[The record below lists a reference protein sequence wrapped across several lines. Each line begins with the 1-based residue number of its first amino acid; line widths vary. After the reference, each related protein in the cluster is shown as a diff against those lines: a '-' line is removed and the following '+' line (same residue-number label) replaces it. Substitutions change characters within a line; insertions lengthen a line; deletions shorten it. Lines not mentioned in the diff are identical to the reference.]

1 MNSTIFTDDKER
13 LPLLSDVGR
22 AWQGLD
28 RSSSPEMSVRL
39 RELFEHLN
47 TRFGFALGDEGQR
60 RQATFNLLLRY
71 AYPELMIM
79 PGASLA

>member
-1 MNSTIFTDDKER
+1 MNSRIFTDDKEH

-47 TRFGFALGDEGQR
+47 TRFGFAPTDEGKTASSIVR
-60 RQATFNLLLRY
+60 FDAPLRISR
-71 AYPELMIM
+71 ADD
-79 PGASLA
+79 